1 MIRWAAETPI
11 SGAVNGVAP
20 NPVTNAVFTR
30 ELARALHRPAVF
42 PVPAFVLRA
51 LFGEMSSVLL
61 GSQRV
66 VPRAAGSEGFRFRFP
81 ELGEALADLIK

>member
-1 MIRWAAETPI
+1 
-11 SGAVNGVAP
+11 V
-20 NPVTNAVFTR
+20 
-30 ELARALHRPAVF
+30 
-42 PVPAFVLRA
+42 

-66 VPRAAGSEGFRFRFP
+66 LPRAAGSAGFRFRFP